1 MKKIIIG
8 LFASLF
14 LLTSCKDREADL
26 NLSVSKWNSTLSKM
40 EAVYNIESR
49 IEKPADYV
57 VIKGRATEAKEY
69 IANSIEE
76 YAAMDLEEDA
86 KPMRDALISYMRGSD
101 ATLDVFL
108 EMSAKADSLT
118 KNDVQAYYTKLEELS
133 MELNHDAIKLKDA
146 QREFAKAHHIRNYII
161 ED

>member
-8 LFASLF
+8 LFAGLF
-14 LLTSCKDREADL
+14 LLTSCKNREADL
-26 NLSVSKWNSTLSKM
+26 NLSVSKWNSTISKM

-49 IEKPADYV
+49 IEKPSDFV

-76 YAAMDLEEDA
+76 YLAMDLEEDV

-101 ATLDVFL
+101 ATLDVYL

-118 KNDVQAYYTKLEELS
+118 NSDMQHYYTRLEELS
-133 MELNHDAIKLKDA
+133 MELNHDAIKLKDL
-146 QREFAKAHHIRNYII
+146 QREFAKEHHIRNYII